1 MLELLDL
8 SFITL
13 ITVIASSATSTSKRN
28 SCSYPCNDIL
38 YLLEALLYYFVS
50 SSSTPKLF
58 FMSLFCDKP
67 FDFKDLLLQLLK
79 VYLLV
84 IQFTLQTLLKLNLIR
99 DLLLLVVLN
108 ALFKL
113 CTLELSFIDLVF
125 KHSSVMLLLANLIVE
140 RLNFF
145 KDALHSCQCHI

>member
-13 ITVIASSATSTSKRN
+13 ITVIACSAASTSKRN
-28 SCSYPCNDIL
+28 SCSYTSYDIL

-67 FDFKDLLLQLLK
+67 FDFKDLLL
-79 VYLLV
+79 
-84 IQFTLQTLLKLNLIR
+84 
-99 DLLLLVVLN
+99 
-108 ALFKL
+108 
-113 CTLELSFIDLVF
+113 
-125 KHSSVMLLLANLIVE
+125 
-140 RLNFF
+140 
-145 KDALHSCQCHI
+145 